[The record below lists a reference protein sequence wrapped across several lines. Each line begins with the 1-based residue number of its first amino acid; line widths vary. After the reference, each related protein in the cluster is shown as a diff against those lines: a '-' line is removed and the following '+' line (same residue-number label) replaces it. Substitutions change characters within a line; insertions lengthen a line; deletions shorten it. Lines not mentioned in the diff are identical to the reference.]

1 MVNTHTMSRSSRSV
15 LNTFIVGVGDR
26 TGVNAH
32 STGVLVE
39 GAALD
44 EMVSDE
50 MVSDEMVSDEMVSDE
65 MVSETAAGWGAWVMV
80 TAGAVEQEGSIA
92 LVTNRTAHCCRL
104 CDTC

>member
-1 MVNTHTMSRSSRSV
+1 MHPILVCCNTCVCTTFLHRPDEAPLQYACPTAMVNTHTMSRSSRSV

-65 MVSETAAGWGAWVMV
+65 MVSETAAG
-80 TAGAVEQEGSIA
+80 
-92 LVTNRTAHCCRL
+92 
-104 CDTC
+104 